1 MENAMIL
8 SSVNAALPS
17 LMKSFTYD
25 EFDRMFQTPAYVT
38 DRAAYYQG
46 SRVSD
51 KIAVVFN
58 LANGY
63 YYRFLNGVKI
73 YGGDGQGKTKLLA
86 EMSFPM
92 YQGAYWSEA
101 TGRQVAE
108 NLLTSYIQNQCVV
121 LGIPRPSQ
129 EQARQVAAKMVGE
142 TLLLTEKIGMQITAG
157 GHSAAIAG

>member
-25 EFDRMFQTPAYVT
+25 EFDRMFETPAYVT

-46 SRVSD
+46 ARVSD

-63 YYRFLNGVKI
+63 CYRFLNGVKI
-73 YGGDGQGKTKLLA
+73 YGGDGQGRTKLLA

-92 YQGAYWSEA
+92 YGGAIWSEG

-108 NLLTSYIQNQCVV
+108 TLLTSYIQDQCII
-121 LGIPRPSQ
+121 LGLPRPSQ
-129 EQARQVAAKMVGE
+129 EQARQVASAMVGE
-142 TLLLTEKIGMQITAG
+142 TLLVTERIGAQVKSG
-157 GHSAAIAG
+157 QPLAIAG

>member
-8 SSVNAALPS
+8 SSVNAALPT
-17 LMKSFTYD
+17 LMKNFTYD

-46 SRVSD
+46 ARVSD

-86 EMSFPM
+86 EIMFPM
-92 YQGAYWSEA
+92 YCGRIWSEA
-101 TGRQVAE
+101 TGREEAE
-108 NLLTSYIQNQCVV
+108 TLLASYIQNQCVI
-121 LGIPRPSQ
+121 LGLPRPTQ
-129 EQARQVAAKMVGE
+129 EQAWKVASVMVGE
-142 TLLLTEKIGMQITAG
+142 TLLVTERIGTQIRSGQAP
-157 GHSAAIAG
+157 AITG

>member
-1 MENAMIL
+1 MIL

-46 SRVSD
+46 ARVSD

-157 GHSAAIAG
+157 GHSAAIDG